1 MINMENIWIAVITLV
16 FAILFGTFSVI
27 TTIIIAV
34 WKISGR
40 FSNLEVRMGSLEQV
54 TLAQNH
60 RLEMMET
67 GNFKPIARKR

>member
-1 MINMENIWIAVITLV
+1 MENLWIAVITLV
-16 FAILFGTFSVI
+16 CAILFGTFSVI

-34 WKISGR
+34 WKITNR
-40 FSNLEVRMGSLEQV
+40 FTAIEVRMSGLEQI